1 MTVDNDLL
9 LYSDDIINNLTERFE
24 DFTISKSQLNNHLR
38 NTILITAKKKR
49 RSNLRPG
56 SDLMSKMLFN

>member
-24 DFTISKSQLNNHLR
+24 DFIISKSQLNNHLR
-38 NTILITAKKKR
+38 NTILITVKKKKKTTFE
-49 RSNLRPG
+49 P
-56 SDLMSKMLFN
+56 KAWF